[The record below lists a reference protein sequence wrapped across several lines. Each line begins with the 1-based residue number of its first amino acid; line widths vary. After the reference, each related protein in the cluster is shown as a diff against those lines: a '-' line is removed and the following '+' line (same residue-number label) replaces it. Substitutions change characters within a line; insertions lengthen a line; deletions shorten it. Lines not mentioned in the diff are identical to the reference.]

1 MNDKKKITA
10 AVSAVMAYI
19 KREEEA
25 AAMQLSMMTA
35 PESKMPPPAPVRLW
49 SITGRQ
55 TQMQMRNLM
64 QMRAFK

>member
-1 MNDKKKITA
+1 MDDKKKITA

-19 KREEEA
+19 RGEEEA
-25 AAMQLSMMTA
+25 AMQLNMTA
-35 PESKMPPPAPVRLW
+35 APELKTVPPAPVKLW
-49 SITGRQ
+49 GVSGRQ